1 MAEYDRSVFLLAF
14 IPLSSVFIMLTF
26 MSICVTFSLSP
37 SLDWMITAG
46 AVLLLTSD
54 LLMFGMNQYHQKKN
68 EYNHNIKAIGTVT
81 SCSYPKSTC
90 AIRPFPLQ

>member
-26 MSICVTFSLSP
+26 MSICMTFSLSP

-46 AVLLLTSD
+46 AALLLTSD
-54 LLMFGMNQYHQKKN
+54 LPMFGMNQYHQKKN
-68 EYNHNIKAIGTVT
+68 EEQHADV
-81 SCSYPKSTC
+81 
-90 AIRPFPLQ
+90 LQ